1 MSQTERDELADS
13 FESDFATV
21 ETRNISLRNRSSN
34 ESGKSWPT
42 ISALMSLLGKSRTN
56 DDNTEIT
63 NENIDEELSW

>member
-13 FESDFATV
+13 SESDFATV
-21 ETRNISLRNRSSN
+21 ETRNTSLRNRSSN

-42 ISALMSLLGKSRTN
+42 ISAFMSLLGKSRTN